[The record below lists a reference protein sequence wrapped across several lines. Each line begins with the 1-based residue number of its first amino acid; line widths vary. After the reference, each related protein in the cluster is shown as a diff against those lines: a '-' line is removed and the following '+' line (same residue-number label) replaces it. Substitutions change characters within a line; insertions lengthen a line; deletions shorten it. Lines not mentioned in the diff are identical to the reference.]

1 MNILLSVD
9 RATEV
14 TSPTDDAIL
23 QWVNHTL
30 THILSRPEPYP
41 ELSIRIT
48 DNEESARLNHTYR
61 AKSGPTNVLSFP
73 AEIAP
78 ETGSGLLGDLV
89 ICAPLVKLEATQQHK
104 SEEAHWA
111 HLVIHG
117 VLHLLGHDHQEPA
130 EAAQMEA
137 LEIDLLAHLGFRN
150 PYDDEQPPEGE
161 QL

>member
-1 MNILLSVD
+1 VNILLSVD

-73 AEIAP
+73 AEIPP

-137 LEIDLLAHLGFRN
+137 LEIDLLGYLGFRN
-150 PYDDEQPPEGE
+150 PYDDEQPPEGV

>member
-30 THILSRPEPYP
+30 THILSRPEPSP

-73 AEIAP
+73 AEIPP

-89 ICAPLVKLEATQQHK
+89 ICAPLVSSRPPNNINRKKLTGRTSLFMACCTC
-104 SEEAHWA
+104 WA
-111 HLVIHG
+111 MTIKN
-117 VLHLLGHDHQEPA
+117 PPRPRRWITRSRF
-130 EAAQMEA
+130 A
-137 LEIDLLAHLGFRN
+137 LR
-150 PYDDEQPPEGE
+150 
-161 QL
+161 

>member
-1 MNILLSVD
+1 VNILLSVD

-14 TSPTDDAIL
+14 ASPTDDAIL
-23 QWVNHTL
+23 EWVNHTL
-30 THILSRPEPYP
+30 THILSLSEPPP

-48 DNEESARLNHTYR
+48 DNEESASLNQTYR

-73 AEIAP
+73 AEIPA

-89 ICAPLVKLEATQQHK
+89 ICAPLVKLEATQQNK

-130 EAAQMEA
+130 EAEQMEA
-137 LEIDLLAHLGFRN
+137 LEIDLLGHLGFRN
-150 PYDDEQPPEGE
+150 PYDYEQPPEGL